1 VHTFVHPFIVN
12 HSEQEAT
19 TQTYKTLGIFLG
31 SSGIW
36 SDAMMFFMPLV
47 SIENL

>member
-19 TQTYKTLGIFLG
+19 TQTYKTLGIFFN
-31 SSGIW
+31 I
-36 SDAMMFFMPLV
+36 
-47 SIENL
+47 